1 MLILEVYGS
10 SCGGGRGW
18 GEEDEVVAVG
28 SVWGVWTLEG
38 LGCGE
43 ERRCLEGEKE
53 TVAEILGDRMVK
65 MNKECSV

>member
-1 MLILEVYGS
+1 M
-10 SCGGGRGW
+10 
-18 GEEDEVVAVG
+18 AVG

-65 MNKECSV
+65 MNKKCSV